1 MKIFKETQRFTQTW
15 LMVLLVISAIV
26 PLIFISKEYFK
37 DKSMTLQEYL
47 TTLAIVFVSL
57 GFIFFF
63 KLTTRIDEF
72 GVHYQFFPF
81 HFSFKKIAW
90 ENIEKAYVRNY
101 DAITEYG
108 GWGLKGRL
116 FWKKSKGT
124 AVNVSGNTGLQL
136 ELKNG
141 KKILIG
147 TQQKENIIQTINTYQ
162 HKMNT
167 HES

>member
-116 FWKKSKGT
+116 F
-124 AVNVSGNTGLQL
+124 
-136 ELKNG
+136 
-141 KKILIG
+141 
-147 TQQKENIIQTINTYQ
+147 
-162 HKMNT
+162 
-167 HES
+167 